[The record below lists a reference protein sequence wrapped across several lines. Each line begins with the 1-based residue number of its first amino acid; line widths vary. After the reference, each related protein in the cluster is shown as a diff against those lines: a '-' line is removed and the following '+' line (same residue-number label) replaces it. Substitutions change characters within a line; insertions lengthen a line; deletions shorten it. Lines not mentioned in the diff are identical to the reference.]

1 MDGFGAKMN
10 SPLTATQIGGRV
22 LTGEMCLSNLKVRS
36 PDGYSLVYQNH
47 LCNSFHLS
55 DLAAL
60 PAIAVGLNGL
70 PGRKHQ
76 SRRYTPLAQ
85 VDVARALLSGN
96 SSGFYWWNAS
106 SRYRAQ
112 GGYVNAVMRALVL
125 SGTG

>member
-1 MDGFGAKMN
+1 MDSFGSEMN
-10 SPLTATQIGGRV
+10 SPLTAKQIGGRV
-22 LTGEMCLSNLKVRS
+22 LTGEMYLSNLMLWTT
-36 PDGYSLVYQNH
+36 DGDSLDYQSH

-55 DLAAL
+55 MSAAL
-60 PAIAVGLNGL
+60 PAKAEGLNGL

-106 SRYRAQ
+106 SRYKAQ
-112 GGYVNAVMRALVL
+112 GGYVNAVMRVLVL